1 MTKTTRRDLLKNGL
15 AATAGLIVSEKLFC
29 EPNAEAVTPAIES
42 LPGLAASGANL
53 ITSELTGESSRQ
65 VLLLDHGWRFHLG
78 NANDAL
84 QDFRHGAPVREG
96 TFSKAGQ
103 AWIHNKND
111 NALQHSFDDS
121 AWRVVD
127 LPHDWA
133 VELPFVAP
141 NGPDAFVHAAHGSKP
156 LGREYPETSIG
167 WYNRT
172 FEIPASDA
180 GLRISIEFDGIFR
193 DTTIFLNGFYLGR
206 NLSGYAPFGFDVTDY
221 VKYGGR
227 NVITVR
233 VDATLNEGW
242 YYEGAGIYR
251 HTWLRK
257 TDPLHIAKWGTFVQS
272 EPLGNGARVSIGTE
286 IINESGEKRSGR
298 VRSKILD
305 SDGKLVATVPAK
317 DFEIAAYEALT
328 MDAHITLEHAVQWSL
343 EEPNLYCVVSQIES
357 GGKMIDHDS
366 ATFGVRSIRFD
377 PDRGF
382 FLNDKPVKIKGTCVH
397 QDHAGL
403 GIALPDRIHHERVAA
418 LKTMGANGW
427 RTAHNPVAVA
437 LLDACD
443 RQGMMVMAESR
454 MMASTAEGLGQLEA
468 MIRQARNHP
477 SIVIWSLANEEYFYQ
492 GTSTG
497 ARIVSTMKRLVKKLD
512 PTRPVTAAM
521 NGGWVKEGLSG
532 VVDVQGFNYWNGEL
546 PGEKVDKKG
555 WPIAADID
563 RFHKEFPQL
572 PCIGTETAN
581 GHGTRGIYENDPAR
595 GHASPF
601 NAKRPD
607 SPTSAEEWWK
617 IYDERPFLS
626 GGFTWSGI
634 DYRGEPGPYDLVS
647 VNAQSGILD
656 TCCFPKDIFFY
667 YKSWWG
673 AEPVLHLF
681 PHWNWN
687 GKEGKEIDVWCYS
700 NMDSVEL
707 FVNGKSL
714 GSQKVER
721 NSHLHWTA
729 TYQPGVIEARGSK
742 DGKVV
747 LTDRRETTGAAA
759 KLALRSRQSK
769 IAADGQDVL
778 SLTIEIQDSQ
788 GRVMPTACDTLNFK
802 LSGEG
807 RIIGVG
813 NGDPGCHEAD
823 KPASPDS
830 ATRSALNGLCL
841 VIIQATKKAGTIELE
856 ATGNGLES
864 AKLVTQSS
872 EVELPPAVE

>member
-1 MTKTTRRDLLKNGL
+1 MTQTTRRELLKSGL
-15 AATAGLIVSEKLFC
+15 AATAGLIVSEKMFSA
-29 EPNAEAVTPAIES
+29 PNVEAAPPATENLADS
-42 LPGLAASGANL
+42 APGANHDASG
-53 ITSELTGESSRQ
+53 ISGESSRQ
-65 VLLLDHGWRFHLG
+65 VLLLDYGWRFHLG
-78 NANDAL
+78 NANDASE
-84 QDFRHGAPVREG
+84 DFRWGSPVREG
-96 TFSKAGQ
+96 TFAKAGQ
-103 AWIHNKND
+103 AWIHNKRD

-133 VELPFVAP
+133 VELPFVTP
-141 NGPDAFVHAAHGSKP
+141 SGPDAFVHAAHGSKP

-180 GLRISIEFDGIFR
+180 GLRISIDFEGIFR
-193 DTTIFLNGFYLGR
+193 DATIFLNGFYLGR
-206 NLSGYAPFGFDVTDY
+206 NLSGYAPFSLDITDY
-221 VKYGGR
+221 VKYGGK

-257 TDPLHIAKWGTFVQS
+257 TNPLHVAKWGTFVQS
-272 EPLGNGARVSIGTE
+272 EPRGNGAQISIGTE
-286 IINESGEKRSGR
+286 IMNESGENRSGR
-298 VRSKILD
+298 VLSKILD
-305 SDGKLVATVPAK
+305 PEGKLVATLPAK
-317 DFEIAAYEALT
+317 EYEIPAYET
-328 MDAHITLEHAVQWSL
+328 VTVDAHTILEHAALWSL
-343 EEPNLYCVVSQIES
+343 EEPNLYRVVSQIQS
-357 GGKMIDHDS
+357 NGKVIDNDS
-366 ATFGVRSIRFD
+366 ATFGVRSIRFN
-377 PDRGF
+377 PNHGF
-382 FLNDKPVKIKGTCVH
+382 FLNEKPVKIKGTCVH

-403 GIALPDRIHHERVAA
+403 GITVPDRIHYERVAA
-418 LKTMGANGW
+418 LKAMGSNGW
-427 RTAHNPVAVA
+427 RTAHNQVAGA
-437 LLDACD
+437 LLEACD

-454 MMASTAEGLGQLEA
+454 MMASTPEGLGQLEA

-492 GTSTG
+492 GTPTG

-546 PGEKVDKKG
+546 PDEKVDKKG

-563 RFHKEFPQL
+563 RFHQQNPKL

-601 NAKRPD
+601 NSSRPD
-607 SPTSAEEWWK
+607 SPTGAEEWWK
-617 IYDERPFLS
+617 IYDERAFLS

-656 TCCFPKDIFFY
+656 TCCFPKDIFYY

-673 AEPVLHLF
+673 SEPVLHLF
-681 PHWNWN
+681 PHWNWD

-700 NMDSVEL
+700 NTDSVEL
-707 FVNGKSL
+707 FVNGNSL
-714 GSQKVER
+714 GSKTVER
-721 NSHLHWTA
+721 NSHLHWKA

-742 DGKVV
+742 GGKVV
-747 LTDRRETTGAAA
+747 LTDRRETTGVAA
-759 KLALRSRQSK
+759 KLVLRASQTQIK
-769 IAADGQDVL
+769 ADGQDVS
-778 SLTIEIQDSQ
+778 SLTIEIQDAQ
-788 GRVMPTACDTLNFK
+788 GRVIPTAGNKLNFK

-807 RIIGVG
+807 KIIGVG

-823 KPASPDS
+823 KPDAPDS
-830 ATRSALNGLCL
+830 ATRSAFNGLCL
-841 VIIQATKKAGTIELE
+841 VIVQASKKAGTIELE
-856 ATGNGLES
+856 VTADGLES
-864 AKLVTQSS
+864 AKITIQSNA
-872 EVELPPAVE
+872 VELPPAAE